1 MANVIGAIQGLVGV
15 FKPHCGDCST
25 LDELAEIA
33 ADDRSQWRK
42 CHDLFDRIRKK
53 TLSAERTG
61 DHLLGAQYLF
71 EESCAKTLYNLS
83 DEPAPLDREVSFK
96 IVPNALAL
104 ARVLNI
110 SDAEVV
116 RVIMA

>member
-1 MANVIGAIQGLVGV
+1 MTNVILAIVRLVGV
-15 FKPHCGDCST
+15 FKPYCGECST

-33 ADDRSQWRK
+33 ADRSQWRK
-42 CHDLFDRIRKK
+42 CHNLFNRIRTK

-61 DHLLGAQYLF
+61 DQLLGTQYLF

-83 DEPAPLDREVSFK
+83 GEPAPFDREISFR

-104 ARVLNI
+104 ARARNI

-116 RVIMA
+116 RLIMA